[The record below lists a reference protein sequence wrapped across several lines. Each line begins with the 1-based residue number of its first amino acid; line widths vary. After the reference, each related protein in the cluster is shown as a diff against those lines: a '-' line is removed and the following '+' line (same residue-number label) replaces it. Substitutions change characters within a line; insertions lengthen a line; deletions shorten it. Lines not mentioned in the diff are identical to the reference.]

1 MRKYYIF
8 LVFLFVKVCSF
19 GQSLIKNSPQIY
31 VFVHGGWNS
40 SMPFK
45 KTDSILTARGNIVY
59 RLTLTGMGERRHL
72 ASPNIGLTTH
82 IADVVNV
89 IQVENLHNIILV
101 GHSYGGMVISG
112 VVDQVPERVKQLVYV
127 DAFVPN
133 DGESLLSS
141 KIAASPTNP
150 INNASIE
157 ANTKDGFVTLPLPSV
172 KTDERQPLK
181 TFTEPLRLTNPAA
194 SKIPSTF
201 ILMVKPGITPEKA
214 DFYLAAER
222 AKQRGWQ
229 VLHVPGN
236 HGDLLLTNPTY
247 FSQLLEQIGNSKK

>member
-1 MRKYYIF
+1 MKKKCIF
-8 LVFLFVKVCSF
+8 LVLLLVTAYSF
-19 GQSLIKNSPQIY
+19 GQSPIKQLPHSY
-31 VFVHGGWNS
+31 VFVHGAWSNS
-40 SMPFK
+40 LAFK
-45 KTDSILTARGNIVY
+45 SIDSILTAQGNIVY

-72 ASPNIGLTTH
+72 ASPTISLTTH

-89 IQVENLHNIILV
+89 IRVEDLHDIVLV

-112 VVDQVPERVKQLVYV
+112 VVEQVPERVKQLVYV

-141 KIAASPTNP
+141 KIVASPTAV
-150 INNASIE
+150 INNASIA
-157 ANTKDGFVTLPLPSV
+157 ANTKDGFVKMPLSFV

-194 SKIPSTF
+194 SRIASTY
-201 ILMVKPGITPEKA
+201 ILMVMPGTAPEKA
-214 DFYLAAER
+214 DFYRAAER

-229 VLHVPGN
+229 VLHEAGN
-236 HGDLLLTNPTY
+236 HGDLLDNPTY
-247 FSQLLEQIGNSKK
+247 FTQLLEQIGSNKK